1 MVKLIAGL
9 SGTGKTQ
16 RMLNEINEAVE
27 KESGSLVCIELK
39 TSLRYDLNYKVRL
52 IEYQPYQLEGA
63 ESLRAFISG
72 LHAGNFD
79 ISHVYLKSVHRLLG
93 SDDAKLLSQFC
104 GWCDRFGAE
113 NGIDF
118 TMTARLDPANAPSSL
133 RPFLEKNAAGE

>member
-16 RMLNEINEAVE
+16 RMLQEIDEAVE

-52 IEYQPYQLEGA
+52 IEYQAYQLEGA
-63 ESLRAFISG
+63 ESLKAFISG

-79 ISHVYLKSVHRLLG
+79 ITHIYLKSIHRLLAT
-93 SDDAKLLSQFC
+93 DDPNEMAAFC
-104 GWCDRFGAE
+104 AWCEGFGKA
-113 NGIDF
+113 NGIQF
-118 TMTARLDPANAPSSL
+118 TMTARLDPETAPDAL
-133 RPFLEKNAAGE
+133 KAYL

>member
-9 SGTGKTQ
+9 SGTGKTK

-27 KESGSLVCIELK
+27 QDSGSLVCIELK

-52 IEYQPYQLEGA
+52 IEYQTYQLEGLEA
-63 ESLRAFISG
+63 LKAFISG

-79 ISHVYLKSVHRLLG
+79 ITRIYLKSIHRLLG
-93 SDDAKLLSQFC
+93 TDDPAQMTALC
-104 GWCDRFGAE
+104 DWCQAFGKA

-118 TMTARLDPANAPSSL
+118 TMTARVDPEAAPEDL
-133 RPFLEKNAAGE
+133 KQYIG